1 MCLLH
6 QRLYGAAAEY
16 GQSLSRDQL
25 LDIFEEALARSPVL
39 EGEESEQEQRFKSLR
54 EQARWILQILLE
66 NGWLDKHVDPA
77 SLHTTYPFTRAG
89 RLFAAPLVEAER
101 RASRTRHR
109 NTRNTLN
116 ALEAF
121 LSRGEIHDLLDA
133 WDFSERIISDFTDV
147 ISELEERK
155 RELVREAE
163 TQLLVQQATEQ
174 FLILWKNAFS
184 RIYLCG

>member
-1 MCLLH
+1 MPS
-6 QRLYGAAAEY
+6 RL
-16 GQSLSRDQL
+16 
-25 LDIFEEALARSPVL
+25 
-39 EGEESEQEQRFKSLR
+39 
-54 EQARWILQILLE
+54 
-66 NGWLDKHVDPA
+66 
-77 SLHTTYPFTRAG
+77 
-89 RLFAAPLVEAER
+89 
-101 RASRTRHR
+101 
-109 NTRNTLN
+109 
-116 ALEAF
+116 